1 MKNFITESEIE
12 QIALEILS
20 TDLGYTVLY
29 GPDIA
34 EGDRKERDYT
44 EVVLQQ
50 RLKTA
55 IDKFNPT
62 IPEEAREEAFKKALR
77 TVTVSLADNN
87 EHFHRM
93 LTEGVDV
100 IVYTPS
106 SPPLLPKEEGSYR
119 NNLEYSGLLKQA
131 RELRQKQTKA
141 EEIFWELVRNR
152 NFLNLKFRRQHQI
165 GSYIVDFYCDEH
177 RLVIEFDGE
186 IHQLEERQKHDA
198 KRDKFLQST
207 GFKVLRFAND
217 YFLNEPDKVFE
228 EIAVAIEPSPT
239 GRGQGEGGTKSYKVW
254 LIDFENTNN
263 NEFLAINQFTVVE
276 NHNNK
281 RPDIVL
287 FVNGLPLVVIELKNA
302 ADETADVKAAYNQL
316 QTYKQLIPSLFNYNT
331 FLLVSDGWFAKAGTL
346 SSDYSRF
353 MGWKTA
359 DGITVVDSQREPEM
373 EPMIKGLLNKATL
386 LDVIRHFIV
395 FEKTKEKTIKKIAAY
410 HQYYA
415 VNKAIE
421 STIRAASPPVNVA
434 IEPPNNFGLPNVK
447 DQPQGD
453 QRAGVVWHTQG
464 SGKSLSM
471 VFYTGKLVLAEEMN
485 NPTILVLTDRN
496 DLDQQLFETFGNCE
510 QLIRQKPKQAESR
523 DDLKDKLSVA
533 SGGVIFTTIQKFL
546 PETQGAKYPELTNRR
561 NIVVIADEAH
571 RSQYDFID
579 GFAKNM
585 RDALPNATFIGFTG
599 TPIEKEDKNTQA
611 VFGNYIDVYDIQ
623 QAVLD
628 GATVRIY
635 YESRLAKIELSE
647 SDQKILDQ
655 RVEEVTE
662 NDELTE
668 KQKRFAKWASKE
680 AVVGS
685 VQRLKQVAL
694 DLVTHFEQRLS
705 AADGKGMI
713 VCMSR
718 RICVELQN
726 EIIKLK
732 PHWYDAADDKGK
744 IKVIMTG
751 SASDPLDWQEH
762 IRNKPRRKAIG
773 DRLKD
778 PKDELKLV
786 IVRDM
791 WLTGFDAPCLHTL
804 YIDKPMN
811 GHNLMQAIARVN
823 RVFGDKDGGL
833 VVDYIG
839 IAQDLKKALAIYTEN
854 QGKGKLA
861 FDQEEAVAKMLELYE
876 LVVDMFGTFDYRKY
890 FDLDP
895 RLKLNFILD
904 AANHLLELKD
914 EDGRNG
920 KQRFKDHVTNL
931 SKAFAI
937 SVPHPKAFEIRD
949 DLAFFQ
955 AIKAR
960 FAKFDETQKKQ
971 TNEEIETAIRQIVND
986 AIVSKE
992 VIDVF
997 EAAGIK
1003 KPDISIL
1010 SDEFMAEI
1018 QGMPRKNLALELLK
1032 RLLNNEIKN
1041 RSKTNLI
1048 QSKKFSEMLA
1058 QAVKRYQSG
1067 LIEAAAVI
1075 EELIKLAKD
1084 IRAADQ
1090 RGEKLNLRVDESAF
1104 YDALADNPKAETI
1117 LGDDTLKAIAHEL
1130 VDSVRRN
1137 TSIDWQLKESV
1148 QAKLRVSVKRILRKY
1163 KYPPDDPETGEYN
1176 VSVTK
1181 VLDQAELLA
1190 EFWTNEK

>member
-1 MKNFITESEIE
+1 LANFITESEIE
-12 QIALEILS
+12 QIALDILS
-20 TDLGYTVLY
+20 EDLGYIVLY

-34 EGDRKERDYT
+34 EGNRKERDYT
-44 EVVLQQ
+44 EVVLHQ

-55 IDKFNPT
+55 IDKFNPN

-100 IVYTPS
+100 
-106 SPPLLPKEEGSYR
+106 
-119 NNLEYSGLLKQA
+119 
-131 RELRQKQTKA
+131 
-141 EEIFWELVRNR
+141 
-152 NFLNLKFRRQHQI
+152 KFSI
-165 GSYIVDFYCDEH
+165 
-177 RLVIEFDGE
+177 
-186 IHQLEERQKHDA
+186 
-198 KRDKFLQST
+198 
-207 GFKVLRFAND
+207 
-217 YFLNEPDKVFE
+217 
-228 EIAVAIEPSPT
+228 
-239 GRGQGEGGTKSYKVW
+239 GEGKTKTDKVW
-254 LIDFENTNN
+254 LIDFENPKN

-302 ADETADVKAAYNQL
+302 TDETADVKAAYNQL

-331 FLLVSDGWFAKAGTL
+331 FLLASDGWFAKAGTL

-353 MGWKTA
+353 MEWKTA

-373 EPMIKGLLNKATL
+373 EPMIKGLLNKETL

-421 STIRAASPPVNVA
+421 STIRASSPPQNIA
-434 IEPPNNFGLPNVK
+434 NEPPSNFGLPSVK
-447 DQPQGD
+447 DQPKGD

-510 QLIRQKPKQAESR
+510 QLIRQKPKQAENR
-523 DDLKDKLSVA
+523 EDLKDKLSVA

-546 PETQGAKYPELTNRR
+546 PETQGAKYPELSHRR

-585 RDALPNATFIGFTG
+585 RDALPNASFIGFTG

-635 YESRLAKIELSE
+635 YESRLAKIDLSDN
-647 SDQKILDQ
+647 DQKILDQ

-662 NDELTE
+662 TDELTE

-685 VQRLKQVAL
+685 VQRLKQIAL
-694 DLVTHFEQRLS
+694 DIVTHFEQRIS
-705 AADGKGMI
+705 ASEGKGMI

-732 PHWYDAADDKGK
+732 PHWYDAADDRGK

-861 FDQEEAVAKMLELYE
+861 FDQEEAVAKMIELYE
-876 LVVDMFGTFDYRKY
+876 LVADMFGSFEFKKY
-890 FDLDP
+890 FELDP
-895 RLKLNFILD
+895 RLKLNFILN

-937 SVPHPKAFEIRD
+937 SVPHQKAFELRD

-1090 RGEKLNLRVDESAF
+1090 RGEKLNLRVDELAF

-1117 LGDDTLKAIAHEL
+1117 LGDDILKAIAHEL

-1148 QAKLRVSVKRILRKY
+1148 QAKLRVLVKRILRKY

-1176 VSVTK
+1176 ISVTK

>member
-12 QIALEILS
+12 QIALDILS
-20 TDLGYTVLY
+20 EDLGYKVLY

-34 EGDRKERDYT
+34 EGDKKERDYN
-44 EVVLQQ
+44 EVVLHK
-50 RLKTA
+50 RLRNA
-55 IDKFNPT
+55 IDEINPT

-77 TVTVSLADNN
+77 SISVSLFDNN
-87 EHFHRM
+87 ENFHRM

-100 IVYTPS
+100 
-106 SPPLLPKEEGSYR
+106 
-119 NNLEYSGLLKQA
+119 
-131 RELRQKQTKA
+131 
-141 EEIFWELVRNR
+141 
-152 NFLNLKFRRQHQI
+152 KFSI
-165 GSYIVDFYCDEH
+165 
-177 RLVIEFDGE
+177 
-186 IHQLEERQKHDA
+186 
-198 KRDKFLQST
+198 
-207 GFKVLRFAND
+207 
-217 YFLNEPDKVFE
+217 
-228 EIAVAIEPSPT
+228 
-239 GRGQGEGGTKSYKVW
+239 GEGKTKTDKVW
-254 LIDFENTNN
+254 LIDFEKPLN
-263 NEFLAINQFTVVE
+263 NEFLAVNQFTVVE

-287 FVNGLPLVVIELKNA
+287 FINGLPLIVIELKNA
-302 ADETADVKAAYNQL
+302 TDETADVKAAFNQL
-316 QTYKQLIPSLFNYNT
+316 QTYKQLIPSLFTYNT

-353 MGWKTA
+353 MEWKTA
-359 DGITVVDSQREPEM
+359 DGITVVDSKLEPEM
-373 EPMIKGLLNKATL
+373 EPMMKGLLNKTTL

-421 STIRAASPPVNVA
+421 STIRASSNPDHVLN
-434 IEPPNNFGLPNVK
+434 EPPSHFGFPDVS
-447 DQPQGD
+447 DQPKGD
-453 QRAGVVWHTQG
+453 KRAGVVWHTQG

-510 QLIRQKPKQAESR
+510 QLIRQKPKQAENR
-523 DDLKDKLSVA
+523 DDLKEKLSVA
-533 SGGVIFTTIQKFL
+533 SGGVVFTTIQKFL
-546 PETQGAKYPELTNRR
+546 PEQTGGKYPELSSRR

-579 GFAKNM
+579 GFARHM
-585 RDALPNATFIGFTG
+585 RDALPNASFIGFTG
-599 TPIEKEDKNTQA
+599 TPIEKEDKNTQS

-635 YESRLAKIELSE
+635 YESRLAKIELSAA
-647 SDQKILDQ
+647 DQKVLDE

-662 NDELTE
+662 NDELTD

-685 VQRLKQVAL
+685 VPRLKQVAL

-705 AADGKGMI
+705 AAEGKGMI

-762 IRNKPRRKAIG
+762 IRNKARRKAIG

-778 PKDELKLV
+778 PKEELKLV

-876 LVVDMFGTFDYRKY
+876 LVVDMFGSFDYKKY
-890 FDLDP
+890 FGLDP

-920 KQRFKDHVTNL
+920 KQRFKEHVTNL

-937 SVPHPKAFEIRD
+937 SVPHEKAFEIRD

-960 FAKFDETQKKQ
+960 FAKFDETQKKR
-971 TNEEIETAIRQIVND
+971 TDEEIETAIRQIVND

-1010 SDEFMAEI
+1010 SDEFLAEI

-1041 RSKTNLI
+1041 RSQTNLI

-1090 RGEKLNLRVDESAF
+1090 RGEKLNLRVDELAF
-1104 YDALADNPKAETI
+1104 YDALADNPQAETI
-1117 LGDDTLKAIAHEL
+1117 LGNDILKAIAHEL
-1130 VDSVRRN
+1130 VDSVRKN

-1148 QAKLRVSVKRILRKY
+1148 QAKLRVLVKRILRKY
-1163 KYPPDDPETGEYN
+1163 KYPPDDPTTGEYT

-1190 EFWTNEK
+1190 DYWTI

>member
-1 MKNFITESEIE
+1 MANFITESEIE
-12 QIALEILS
+12 QIALDILS
-20 TDLGYTVLY
+20 NDLGYTVLY

-50 RLKTA
+50 RLKAA
-55 IDKFNPT
+55 IDKFNPN
-62 IPEEAREEAFKKALR
+62 IPEEAKEEAFKKALR
-77 TVTVSLADNN
+77 TVTISLADNN
-87 EHFHRM
+87 EHFHKM
-93 LTEGVDV
+93 VTEGVDV
-100 IVYTPS
+100 
-106 SPPLLPKEEGSYR
+106 
-119 NNLEYSGLLKQA
+119 
-131 RELRQKQTKA
+131 
-141 EEIFWELVRNR
+141 
-152 NFLNLKFRRQHQI
+152 KFSI
-165 GSYIVDFYCDEH
+165 
-177 RLVIEFDGE
+177 
-186 IHQLEERQKHDA
+186 
-198 KRDKFLQST
+198 
-207 GFKVLRFAND
+207 
-217 YFLNEPDKVFE
+217 
-228 EIAVAIEPSPT
+228 
-239 GRGQGEGGTKSYKVW
+239 GEGKTKTDKVW
-254 LIDFENTNN
+254 LIDFENPNN

-302 ADETADVKAAYNQL
+302 TDETADVKAAYNQL

-353 MGWKTA
+353 MEWKTA

-373 EPMIKGLLNKATL
+373 EPMIKGLLNKETL

-434 IEPPNNFGLPNVK
+434 NEPPHHFGLPTVK

-876 LVVDMFGTFDYRKY
+876 LVVDMFGSFYYRKY
-890 FDLDP
+890 FELDP

-937 SVPHPKAFEIRD
+937 SVPHQKAFEIRD

-1041 RSKTNLI
+1041 RSRTNLI
-1048 QSKKFSEMLA
+1048 QSKRFSEMLA

-1090 RGEKLNLRVDESAF
+1090 RGEKLNLRVDELAF

-1117 LGDDTLKAIAHEL
+1117 LGDDVLKAIAHEL

-1148 QAKLRVSVKRILRKY
+1148 QAKLRVLVKRILRKF

>member
-1 MKNFITESEIE
+1 MANFITESEIE
-12 QIALEILS
+12 QIALDILS
-20 TDLGYTVLY
+20 NDLGYAVLY

-34 EGDRKERDYT
+34 EGDRKERDYA

-50 RLKTA
+50 RLRTA

-77 TVTVSLADNN
+77 TITVSLADNN
-87 EHFHRM
+87 EHFHKM
-93 LTEGVDV
+93 LTEGISVKYSLGDGKSKTDV
-100 IVYTPS
+100 
-106 SPPLLPKEEGSYR
+106 
-119 NNLEYSGLLKQA
+119 
-131 RELRQKQTKA
+131 
-141 EEIFWELVRNR
+141 
-152 NFLNLKFRRQHQI
+152 
-165 GSYIVDFYCDEH
+165 
-177 RLVIEFDGE
+177 
-186 IHQLEERQKHDA
+186 
-198 KRDKFLQST
+198 
-207 GFKVLRFAND
+207 
-217 YFLNEPDKVFE
+217 
-228 EIAVAIEPSPT
+228 
-239 GRGQGEGGTKSYKVW
+239 VW
-254 LIDFENTNN
+254 LIDFENPNN

-302 ADETADVKAAYNQL
+302 TDETADVKAAYNQL

-353 MGWKTA
+353 MEWKTA

-373 EPMIKGLLNKATL
+373 EPMFKGLLNKHTL

-395 FEKTKEKTIKKIAAY
+395 FEKSGKSSQSGKSVVKKLAAY

-421 STIRAASPPVNVA
+421 STIRAASLPIAIGMNVA
-434 IEPPNNFGLPNVK
+434 NEPPTHFGLSTVK

-523 DDLKDKLSVA
+523 DDLKAKLSVA

-546 PETQGAKYPELTNRR
+546 PETQGAKYPELANRR

-876 LVVDMFGTFDYRKY
+876 LVVDMFGSFDYRKY

-904 AANHLLELKD
+904 AANYLLELKD

-937 SVPHPKAFEIRD
+937 SVPHQKAFEIRD

-1041 RSKTNLI
+1041 RSRTNLI

-1090 RGEKLNLRVDESAF
+1090 RGEKLNLRVDELAF

-1117 LGDDTLKAIAHEL
+1117 LGNDTLKAIAHEL

-1148 QAKLRVSVKRILRKY
+1148 QAKLRVLVKRILRKY
-1163 KYPPDDPETGEYN
+1163 KYPPDDPESGEYN

>member
-1 MKNFITESEIE
+1 MRNFITESEIE
-12 QIALEILS
+12 QIALDILS
-20 TDLGYTVLY
+20 SDLGYTVLY

-34 EGDRKERDYT
+34 EGDKKERDYT
-44 EVVLQQ
+44 EVVLQH

-62 IPEEAREEAFKKALR
+62 IPEEAKEEAFKKALR
-77 TVTVSLADNN
+77 TVTISLADNN

-100 IVYTPS
+100 
-106 SPPLLPKEEGSYR
+106 
-119 NNLEYSGLLKQA
+119 
-131 RELRQKQTKA
+131 
-141 EEIFWELVRNR
+141 
-152 NFLNLKFRRQHQI
+152 KFSI
-165 GSYIVDFYCDEH
+165 
-177 RLVIEFDGE
+177 
-186 IHQLEERQKHDA
+186 
-198 KRDKFLQST
+198 
-207 GFKVLRFAND
+207 
-217 YFLNEPDKVFE
+217 
-228 EIAVAIEPSPT
+228 
-239 GRGQGEGGTKSYKVW
+239 GEGKTKTDKVW
-254 LIDFENTNN
+254 LIDFENPKN

-302 ADETADVKAAYNQL
+302 TDETADVKAAYNQL

-353 MGWKTA
+353 MEWKTA
-359 DGITVVDSQREPEM
+359 DGVTVVDSLREPEM
-373 EPMIKGLLNKATL
+373 EPMIKGLLNKETL

-421 STIRAASPPVNVA
+421 STIRASSPPENIA
-434 IEPPNNFGLPNVK
+434 NEPPNNFGLPSVK
-447 DQPQGD
+447 DQPKGD

-523 DDLKDKLSVA
+523 DDLREKLSVA
-533 SGGVIFTTIQKFL
+533 SGGVVFTTIQKFL
-546 PETQGAKYPELTNRR
+546 PETTGAKYPELSNRR

-585 RDALPNATFIGFTG
+585 RDALPNASFIGFTG

-635 YESRLAKIELSE
+635 YESRLAKIDLSDT
-647 SDQKILDQ
+647 DQKILDQ

-685 VQRLKQVAL
+685 VQRLKQIAL
-694 DLVTHFEQRLS
+694 DIVTHFEQRLS

-861 FDQEEAVAKMLELYE
+861 FDQEEAVAKMIELYE
-876 LVVDMFGTFDYRKY
+876 LVVDMFGSFEFQKY

-904 AANHLLELKD
+904 AANHLLDLKD

-937 SVPHPKAFEIRD
+937 SVPHQKAFEIRD

-1090 RGEKLNLRVDESAF
+1090 RGEKLNLRVDELAF

-1148 QAKLRVSVKRILRKY
+1148 QAKLRVLVKRILRKY

>member
-12 QIALEILS
+12 QIALDILS
-20 TDLGYTVLY
+20 EDLGYKVLY

-34 EGDRKERDYT
+34 EGDKKERDYS
-44 EVVLQQ
+44 EVVLHK
-50 RLKTA
+50 RLRNA
-55 IDKFNPT
+55 IDEINPT
-62 IPEEAREEAFKKALR
+62 IPKEAREEAFKKAMR
-77 TVTVSLADNN
+77 SISVSLFDNN
-87 EHFHRM
+87 ENFHRM

-100 IVYTPS
+100 
-106 SPPLLPKEEGSYR
+106 
-119 NNLEYSGLLKQA
+119 
-131 RELRQKQTKA
+131 
-141 EEIFWELVRNR
+141 
-152 NFLNLKFRRQHQI
+152 KFSI
-165 GSYIVDFYCDEH
+165 
-177 RLVIEFDGE
+177 
-186 IHQLEERQKHDA
+186 
-198 KRDKFLQST
+198 
-207 GFKVLRFAND
+207 
-217 YFLNEPDKVFE
+217 
-228 EIAVAIEPSPT
+228 
-239 GRGQGEGGTKSYKVW
+239 GEGKTKTDKVW
-254 LIDFENTNN
+254 LIDFEKPLN
-263 NEFLAINQFTVVE
+263 NEFLAVNQFTVAE

-281 RPDIVL
+281 RPDIIL
-287 FVNGLPLVVIELKNA
+287 FINGLPLIVIELKNA
-302 ADETADVKAAYNQL
+302 TDETADVKAAFNQL
-316 QTYKQLIPSLFNYNT
+316 QTYKQLIPSLFTYNT

-353 MGWKTA
+353 MEWKTA
-359 DGITVVDSQREPEM
+359 DGITVVDSKLEPEM
-373 EPMIKGLLNKATL
+373 EPMMKGLLNKTTL

-421 STIRAASPPVNVA
+421 STIRASSNPDNVLN
-434 IEPPNNFGLPNVK
+434 EPPGHFGFPDVS
-447 DQPQGD
+447 DQPKGD
-453 QRAGVVWHTQG
+453 KRAGVVWHTQG

-510 QLIRQKPKQAESR
+510 QLIRQKPKQAENR
-523 DDLKDKLSVA
+523 DDLKEKLSVA
-533 SGGVIFTTIQKFL
+533 SGGVVFTTIQKFL
-546 PETQGAKYPELTNRR
+546 PEQTGGKYPELSSRR

-579 GFAKNM
+579 GFARHM
-585 RDALPNATFIGFTG
+585 RDALPNASFIGFTG
-599 TPIEKEDKNTQA
+599 TPIEKEDKNTQS

-635 YESRLAKIELSE
+635 YESRLAKIELSAA
-647 SDQKILDQ
+647 DQKVLDE

-662 NDELTE
+662 NDELTD

-685 VQRLKQVAL
+685 VPRLKQVAL

-705 AADGKGMI
+705 AAEGKGMI

-751 SASDPLDWQEH
+751 SASDPLAWQEH
-762 IRNKPRRKAIG
+762 IRNKARRKAIG

-854 QGKGKLA
+854 QGKGKLT

-876 LVVDMFGTFDYRKY
+876 LVVDMFGSFDYKKY
-890 FDLDP
+890 FGLDP

-920 KQRFKDHVTNL
+920 KQRFKEHVTNL

-937 SVPHPKAFEIRD
+937 SVPHEKAFEIRD

-960 FAKFDETQKKQ
+960 FAKFDETQKKR
-971 TNEEIETAIRQIVND
+971 TDEEIETAIRQIVND

-1010 SDEFMAEI
+1010 SDEFLAEI

-1032 RLLNNEIKN
+1032 RLLNNEIKT
-1041 RSKTNLI
+1041 RSQTNLI

-1090 RGEKLNLRVDESAF
+1090 RGEKLNLRVDELAF
-1104 YDALADNPKAETI
+1104 YDALADNPQAETI
-1117 LGDDTLKAIAHEL
+1117 LGNDILKAIAHEL
-1130 VDSVRRN
+1130 VDSVRKN

-1148 QAKLRVSVKRILRKY
+1148 QAKLRVLVKRILRKY
-1163 KYPPDDPETGEYN
+1163 KYPPDDPTTGEYT

-1181 VLDQAELLA
+1181 VLDQAELLTN
-1190 EFWTNEK
+1190 FWTKEN